1 MTAADFLEKLE
12 TAVTERT
19 AERMTAM
26 QYAEKLIADKEHK
39 KKNTRLGERIQK
51 IFSTRRVFH
60 SAGMC
65 LLEAK
70 GFHPCRQVGFAGVSI
85 EYLAVQEFGTGA
97 AWREFFVGLAHTAAA
112 RCGKGDDGF
121 TF

>member
-1 MTAADFLEKLE
+1 MRKRIPVWVRGL
-12 TAVTERT
+12 
-19 AERMTAM
+19 
-26 QYAEKLIADKEHK
+26 
-39 KKNTRLGERIQK
+39 IQK

-60 SAGMC
+60 SEGMC

-70 GFHPCRQVGFAGVSI
+70 VFHPCRQVGFAGVGI

-97 AWREFFVGLAHTAAA
+97 AWREVFVGLAHIAAT
-112 RCGKGDDGF
+112 RGGKGDDGF

>member
-1 MTAADFLEKLE
+1 MIGWKKW
-12 TAVTERT
+12 
-19 AERMTAM
+19 
-26 QYAEKLIADKEHK
+26 YK
-39 KKNTRLGERIQK
+39 KKNTCLGERIQK

>member
-1 MTAADFLEKLE
+1 MACINMCKKSAITIVDDYK
-12 TAVTERT
+12 TYNAVIDEV
-19 AERMTAM
+19 
-26 QYAEKLIADKEHK
+26 KCVNK